1 MPRLFIP
8 TLDTIGTVASGDL
21 FIVSDVS
28 ATETKKVTF
37 SSLQSAILGTL
48 LTRVSTL
55 ESQVSSLETRVTAL
69 ENP

>member
-8 TLDTIGTVASGDL
+8 TLDTIGTLANDDL

-28 ATETKKVTF
+28 ANKTEKVTF
-37 SSLQSAILGTL
+37 SNLQSAILGTL